1 MVAALVPHRAMTTR
15 LVAIALFA
23 AGCAATRAAPPTTP
37 AEKPPITIAVLGL
50 GGDDAQ
56 ASAAEDG
63 CVMALLEAGY
73 RIIERPRVVAA
84 VPNEN
89 DVDYTAAGH
98 ALGADLLV
106 DGGWTRNSGD
116 PPRRFESRL
125 ISTHSAN
132 VLGTV
137 ETKARAPLGR
147 TNGHKLC
154 AALISQLP

>member
-1 MVAALVPHRAMTTR
+1 VPIAERAALFV
-15 LVAIALFA
+15 LALA
-23 AGCAATRAAPPTTP
+23 CGCAATGSAPSTTP
-37 AEKPPITIAVLGL
+37 AEKPPMTIAVLGL
-50 GGDDAQ
+50 GGNDAH
-56 ASAAEDG
+56 ASTVEDG

-84 VPNEN
+84 IPNEN

-98 ALGADLLV
+98 TLGADLLV
-106 DGGWTRNSGD
+106 DGGWTRNSGE
-116 PPRRFESRL
+116 PPRHLESRL

-147 TNGHKLC
+147 PNGHKLC
-154 AALISQLP
+154 AALLSQLP